1 MRISDWSSDV
11 CSSDLP
17 PPPYIPPGDE
27 HAPFALA
34 AVELAEE
41 QIVILG
47 QVAAGYGVDDL
58 RVGAPVELVVEPLY
72 EIDGVEHLVHR
83 GKPAHHAGAG
93 SRPRRTRAPCSV
105 PAITPW
111 GSEG

>member
-11 CSSDLP
+11 CSSDL
-17 PPPYIPPGDE
+17 YIPPGDE
-27 HAPFALA
+27 HVPFALA

-47 QVAAGYGVDDL
+47 QVAAGFGVDDL

-72 EIDGVEHLVHR
+72 EVDGVEHLVYR
-83 GKPAHHAGAG
+83 WKPASAEGAG
-93 SRPRRTRAPCSV
+93 SR
-105 PAITPW
+105 
-111 GSEG
+111 SEEHTSELSH